1 MKKNV
6 LVLIAALWIMP
17 LAALSEVI
25 EKEFTVVPG
34 KKLDIDLKCGGTLD
48 IHGWEKNVVA
58 VKARLD
64 GRDGQDC
71 KVEFSETSSG
81 VQIFA
86 HYEGRKRNYSSSLKF
101 EIMVPARFDLRMESM
116 GGAISIDN
124 VNGTIEGKTMGGALN
139 LQKLQGTLDLTT
151 MGGGITLKNSD
162 VDGRVKTMGGQVL
175 VEDVRGDI
183 KAATQGG
190 KVIQRNVTRRSGEA
204 GRGEVSIKT
213 MGGDINVDDAPEGT
227 DVHTMGGS
235 IHIKSAAKFARA
247 KTMGGDIEIGA
258 IDGGVN
264 ATTMGGDVT
273 VTMIGDAKQGE
284 RNVELTSM
292 GGDIVL
298 SVPPDLS
305 MQIDIE
311 LAYTRN
317 SSRDYKITSDF
328 PIKQEETT
336 EWDREGG
343 TSRKYIY
350 GTGNVSGGKNRVKI
364 KTVNGN
370 VTLKR
375 G

>member
-6 LVLIAALWIMP
+6 VFVIALSILP
-17 LAALSEVI
+17 LLAFSEVI
-25 EKEFTVVPG
+25 EKEFTVSPG
-34 KKLDIDLKCGGTLD
+34 KKLDIDLKCGGRLD
-48 IHGWEKNVVA
+48 IQGWEKNIVS

-64 GRDGQDC
+64 GRDAVDC

-86 HYEGRKRNYSSSLKF
+86 HYEGRKRNYSSDLKF
-101 EIMVPARFDLRMESM
+101 EIMVPTKFDLSMESM

-124 VNGTIEGKTMGGALN
+124 VNGAIEGKTMGGALN

-183 KAATQGG
+183 KATTQGG
-190 KVIQRNVTRRSGEA
+190 KVTQRNVTRRSGES
-204 GRGEVSIKT
+204 GKGEISIKT

-227 DVHTMGGS
+227 DVHTMGGR

-247 KTMGGDIEIGA
+247 KTMGGDIEIEA

-273 VTMIGDAKQGE
+273 VTMVGNANEGD

-292 GGDIVL
+292 GGDVVL

-328 PIKQEETT
+328 PIKQEETS

-343 TSRKYIY
+343 TPRKYIY
-350 GTGNVSGGKNRVKI
+350 GTGNVSGGKNRVRI